1 MNNWRES
8 RFKAVCRVFSFC
20 CGPTGPLVVI
30 KGRMAVCGDAWSR
43 TTLLKNQ
50 LLSFAKLS
58 FALYPCRAWHPRL
71 ARRSSQ
77 TASTCQSSI
86 LKTQSKNLYES
97 GDAWSRT
104 TLALISYAFCA
115 LSVPRPA
122 SPFVKAIFTD
132 SLNILSNTNMVK
144 VKDEKIFPSHAWAL
158 RVLLL

>member
-8 RFKAVCRVFSFC
+8 RFKAVCRLFSFC

-58 FALYPCRAWHPRL
+58 FALYPCRARHP
-71 ARRSSQ
+71 
-77 TASTCQSSI
+77 
-86 LKTQSKNLYES
+86 
-97 GDAWSRT
+97 
-104 TLALISYAFCA
+104 
-115 LSVPRPA
+115 
-122 SPFVKAIFTD
+122 PFVKATFTG

-144 VKDEKIFPSHAWAL
+144 VKDEKNLSFPRLGSSCSFIKTNKKLCNHNPISVIPRQAVCRRSAGVWQTTQTGAHQCATAPRL
-158 RVLLL
+158 QPLSR

>member
-58 FALYPCRAWHPRL
+58 FALYPCRARHPRL
-71 ARRSSQ
+71 SRRPSQ
-77 TASTCQSSI
+77 AASTFFQTQIWLKLKMKKSFLSTLGFFVFFYYNKQKKYVIII
-86 LKTQSKNLYES
+86 LYPSFLDKQYVVDLPVSGKPHKQAHINVQQHQGCNL
-97 GDAWSRT
+97 
-104 TLALISYAFCA
+104 
-115 LSVPRPA
+115 
-122 SPFVKAIFTD
+122 
-132 SLNILSNTNMVK
+132 
-144 VKDEKIFPSHAWAL
+144 
-158 RVLLL
+158 

>member
-58 FALYPCRAWHPRL
+58 FALYPCRARHPRL
-71 ARRSSQ
+71 SRRPSQAASTFFQTLIWLKLKMKKNLSFPRLGSSCSFIKTNKKLCNHNPISVIPRQAVCRRSAGVWQ
-77 TASTCQSSI
+77 T
-86 LKTQSKNLYES
+86 TQT
-97 GDAWSRT
+97 DAHQCATAPRLQPLSR
-104 TLALISYAFCA
+104 
-115 LSVPRPA
+115 
-122 SPFVKAIFTD
+122 
-132 SLNILSNTNMVK
+132 
-144 VKDEKIFPSHAWAL
+144 
-158 RVLLL
+158 

>member
-58 FALYPCRAWHPRL
+58 FALYPCRARHPRL
-71 ARRSSQ
+71 SRRPSQ
-77 TASTCQSSI
+77 AAPTFFQTLI
-86 LKTQSKNLYES
+86 WLKLKM
-97 GDAWSRT
+97 
-104 TLALISYAFCA
+104 
-115 LSVPRPA
+115 
-122 SPFVKAIFTD
+122 K
-132 SLNILSNTNMVK
+132 
-144 VKDEKIFPSHAWAL
+144 KIFPSHAWVL
-158 RVLLL
+158 RVLLLKQTKNYVIIILYPSFLDKQYVVDLPVSGKPHKQAHINVQQHQGCNL

>member
-58 FALYPCRAWHPRL
+58 FALYPCRARHPRL
-71 ARRSSQ
+71 SRPPSQ
-77 TASTCQSSI
+77 AASTFFQTQI
-86 LKTQSKNLYES
+86 WLKMK
-97 GDAWSRT
+97 
-104 TLALISYAFCA
+104 
-115 LSVPRPA
+115 
-122 SPFVKAIFTD
+122 
-132 SLNILSNTNMVK
+132 
-144 VKDEKIFPSHAWAL
+144 KIFPSHAWGL
-158 RVLLL
+158 RVLLLKQTKKICNHNLISVIPRQAVCRRSAGVWQTTQTGAHQCATAPRLQPLSR

>member
-58 FALYPCRAWHPRL
+58 FALYPCRARHPRL
-71 ARRSSQ
+71 SRPPSQ
-77 TASTCQSSI
+77 AASTFFQTQIWLKMKKSFLPTLGFFVFFYYNKQKKYVIII
-86 LKTQSKNLYES
+86 LYPSFLDKQYVVDLPVSGKPHKQAHINVQQHQGCNL
-97 GDAWSRT
+97 
-104 TLALISYAFCA
+104 
-115 LSVPRPA
+115 
-122 SPFVKAIFTD
+122 
-132 SLNILSNTNMVK
+132 
-144 VKDEKIFPSHAWAL
+144 
-158 RVLLL
+158 

>member
-58 FALYPCRAWHPRL
+58 FALYPCRARHPRL
-71 ARRSSQ
+71 SRPPSQAASTFFQTQIWLKLKMKKSFLPTLGFFVFFYYNKQKICNHNPISVIPRQAVCRRSAGVWQ
-77 TASTCQSSI
+77 T
-86 LKTQSKNLYES
+86 TQTGAHQCATAPRLQPL
-97 GDAWSRT
+97 SR
-104 TLALISYAFCA
+104 
-115 LSVPRPA
+115 
-122 SPFVKAIFTD
+122 
-132 SLNILSNTNMVK
+132 
-144 VKDEKIFPSHAWAL
+144 
-158 RVLLL
+158 

>member
-50 LLSFAKLS
+50 LLSFAKLL

-71 ARRSSQ
+71 SRRPSQ
-77 TASTCQSSI
+77 AASTFFQTQIWLKLKMKKSFLSTLGFFVFFYYNKQKKYVIII
-86 LKTQSKNLYES
+86 LYPSFLDKQYVVDLPVSGKPHKQAHINVQQHQGCNL
-97 GDAWSRT
+97 
-104 TLALISYAFCA
+104 
-115 LSVPRPA
+115 
-122 SPFVKAIFTD
+122 
-132 SLNILSNTNMVK
+132 
-144 VKDEKIFPSHAWAL
+144 
-158 RVLLL
+158 

>member
-50 LLSFAKLS
+50 LLSFAKL
-58 FALYPCRAWHPRL
+58 L
-71 ARRSSQ
+71 
-77 TASTCQSSI
+77 
-86 LKTQSKNLYES
+86 
-97 GDAWSRT
+97 
-104 TLALISYAFCA
+104 FCA

-122 SPFVKAIFTD
+122 SPFVKATFTGRLNVLEKLIHIFTF
-132 SLNILSNTNMVK
+132 IH
-144 VKDEKIFPSHAWAL
+144 EF
-158 RVLLL
+158 